1 MSLVRPFTLT
11 PEIIRSR
18 LAQTPPG
25 GEINPF
31 PASILSASP
40 RPAAVLV
47 PLLQKPDGWH
57 LLYIRRTR
65 VQRDVHSGQVAFPG
79 GSSDPGERNPRQT
92 ALREA
97 NEEIGLPIHR
107 TDVLG
112 CLPRFRIIS
121 NYIVTPVV
129 AHIPWPFEMHL
140 SRGEVSRVFTIP
152 LHWLAEPANR
162 EVRRRVLVDGRTIP
176 VVYFRPYDGEVV
188 WGATARITV
197 TFLQQVGL
205 TSGLTF

>member
-1 MSLVRPFTLT
+1 MRIAQPFAFT
-11 PEIIRSR
+11 PDNIRAK
-18 LAQTPPG
+18 LAQAPQP

-47 PLLQKPDGWH
+47 PILQKPDGWH

-65 VQRDVHSGQVAFPG
+65 VERDVHSGQVAFPG
-79 GSSDPGERNPRQT
+79 GSSEPADSNPRQT

-97 NEEIGLPIHR
+97 SEEIGLPIYR

-112 CLPRFRIIS
+112 CLPRFRTIS

-129 AHIPWPFEMHL
+129 AHIPWPFEMRL

-152 LHWLAEPANR
+152 LDWLAVPSNR

-188 WGATARITV
+188 WGATARITLA
-197 TFLQQVGL
+197 FLQQAGL
-205 TSGLTF
+205 A